1 VSRSRLLSVLG
12 LAVLLAAAVVV
23 MAALS
28 PLTQQA
34 TITWPEVTP
43 IPLPGAENV
52 LYSPLPEPVNAIYV
66 ASDPLQSPIETPM
79 P

>member
-1 VSRSRLLSVLG
+1 MSRSRILSVLG
-12 LAVLLAAAVVV
+12 LVALLAAALVV

-28 PLTQQA
+28 PSTQQA

-43 IPLPGAENV
+43 IPLPGAEGA
-52 LYSPLPEPVNAIYV
+52 LYSPLLEPPNAIYI
-66 ASDPLQSPIETPM
+66 ANDPLQSPLETPM